1 MENWMKSYCAVAFGV
16 LGIFA
21 GTAGTTLLQ
30 AATEEP
36 AAYLV
41 ANIQSVKDQAQYDR
55 YRGAVAG
62 TQAPYGGRF
71 LVRGAMP
78 VMLGNSAVPQGTVVI
93 IRFPSMKNLQD
104 WWNSPAYSAI
114 RPLRESGTVSRL
126 FAAEGLPGS

>member
-1 MENWMKSYCAVAFGV
+1 MKSRYWCIACGLLGLISGAVGTSV
-16 LGIFA
+16 LN
-21 GTAGTTLLQ
+21 
-30 AATEEP
+30 AATEER

-62 TQAPYGGRF
+62 TQAPYGGKF

-78 VMLGNSAVPQGTVVI
+78 VELGSSPIPQGTVVI
-93 IRFPSMKNLQD
+93 IRFPSMKNLQE

>member
-1 MENWMKSYCAVAFGV
+1 MKSRYWCMACAV
-16 LGIFA
+16 LGLFA
-21 GTAGTTLLQ
+21 GVVGTNVLN
-30 AATEEP
+30 AATEQP

-62 TQAPYGGRF
+62 TQAPYGGKF

-78 VMLGNSAVPQGTVVI
+78 VMLGSSPTPQGTVVI

-104 WWNSPAYSAI
+104 WWNSPGYSAI

>member
-1 MENWMKSYCAVAFGV
+1 MACAV
-16 LGIFA
+16 LGLFA
-21 GTAGTTLLQ
+21 GVVGTNVLN
-30 AATEEP
+30 AATEQP

-62 TQAPYGGRF
+62 TQAPYGGKF

-78 VMLGNSAVPQGTVVI
+78 VMLGSSPTPQGTVVI

-104 WWNSPAYSAI
+104 WWNSPGYSAI

>member
-1 MENWMKSYCAVAFGV
+1 MKSCWAAAFGV
-16 LGIFA
+16 LGICVGA
-21 GTAGTTLLQ
+21 AGTTLLQ
-30 AATEEP
+30 AATEER

-55 YRGAVAG
+55 YRKAVAA
-62 TQAPYGGRF
+62 THAAYGGRF

-78 VMLGNSAVPQGTVVI
+78 VMLDNSPVPQGTIVI

-114 RPLRESGTVSRL
+114 RPLRESGTVSTL